1 MSQMSDLVGGSKM
14 GAVATQISTIQE
26 PQHPRPPRR
35 IRSRNLFEPQLVRD
49 ALKQSIVMLRPDIQ
63 WSNPVMFVVEIGAVL
78 TLLFIA
84 QALVSSSASQVPIT
98 YFIALDFW
106 LWLTVLF
113 ANFAT
118 ALAEARGKAQADS
131 LRKTR
136 QDTPAFRLR
145 GRDTIEEV
153 PSSALKPD
161 DRVVVQTGQ
170 MI

>member
-1 MSQMSDLVGGSKM
+1 M
-14 GAVATQISTIQE
+14 
-26 PQHPRPPRR
+26 
-35 IRSRNLFEPQLVRD
+35 RD
-49 ALKQSIVMLRPDIQ
+49 ALKQAFVMLRPDIQ

-78 TLLFIA
+78 TLLFII
-84 QALVSSSASQVPIT
+84 QAVVSTSASQVPIT

-136 QDTPAFRLR
+136 T
-145 GRDTIEEV
+145 RDAGLSAQSRRRRRR
-153 PSSALKPD
+153 SSI
-161 DRVVVQTGQ
+161 DRSEAG
-170 MI
+170 